1 MKTKT
6 SFARAAGVL
15 LFLLLCLS
23 GCTQQRNTDIPEFCK
38 RFNTVR
44 GEQALSPENF
54 FCEQAES
61 ARDYN
66 CHLQITDNLTAL
78 LTLRTEADGT
88 VTALQLTC
96 IPEGGTYTEDTFDA
110 LYATY
115 TALCAVLTVQDGKT
129 AETAV
134 RTAGILPESL
144 GFTAHG
150 FVGEAEKHRYSV
162 FSGEQYLTLFCE
174 RI

>member
-6 SFARAAGVL
+6 SFARTTGVFFL
-15 LFLLLCLS
+15 LLLCLS
-23 GCTQQRNTDIPEFCK
+23 GCTKQRNTDIPEFCK
-38 RFNTVR
+38 RFNTVW
-44 GEQALSPENF
+44 GEQTLNPENF

-61 ARDYN
+61 AQDYN
-66 CHLQITDNLTAL
+66 CHLQIADNLTAL
-78 LTLRTEADGT
+78 LTLRTDTDGT

-96 IPEGGTYTEDTFDA
+96 IPERETYTEDTFNA

-115 TALCAVLTVQDGKT
+115 TALCAVLTVQDSDA
-129 AETAV
+129 AENAV

-144 GFTAHG
+144 GFSAHG
-150 FVGEAEKHRYSV
+150 FVGEAEKHRYSI